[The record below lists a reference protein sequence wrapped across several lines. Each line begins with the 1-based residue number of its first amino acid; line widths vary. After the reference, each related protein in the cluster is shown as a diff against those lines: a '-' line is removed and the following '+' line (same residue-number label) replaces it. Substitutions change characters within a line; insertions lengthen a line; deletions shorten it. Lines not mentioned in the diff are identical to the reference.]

1 MERNYHSSV
10 LGCPFGIAHC
20 RRVTMWILGAC
31 LCVVSCLA
39 LNQEGLNDL
48 GKNLQIQWLVKD
60 NTQIETRS
68 FVEITLS
75 NNGNTTLTKDGD
87 WRIHLDSFYMLEPD
101 YLPRPE
107 GYELPGQGIRVRHL
121 VGTQFTIAA
130 TDSFFDLHP
139 GTSRKIK
146 LQIIYWMTAKTD
158 AMPNWFIVAPGL
170 VPQVLAS
177 TVAESLDFVQ
187 PITRPQQVKR
197 YNYDRFAPFS
207 LEERFNR
214 FAVDDASDSGEI
226 RIIPKPMEMTLD
238 KRYSFQIDVSRV
250 TVDAQTKL
258 GTEEHILEQALT
270 SIRLTP
276 GTAAMIKLRIGSVNL
291 THPSPYHVD
300 DAYSV
305 DVNPTTSTVTI
316 IGSQPS
322 GVLYGIQTLLQ
333 LIREANGKLFK
344 THVID
349 APRYGYRGI
358 LLDAGRNFYPKDDVI
373 SLIDKMA
380 SYKLNKLHFH
390 LTDDEGWRLEIPG
403 LEELTEFGSQRCFDP
418 SSTKCLPPQL
428 GSGPTNQTSG
438 SGFYSVS
445 DYREILRYATERHIE
460 IIPEID
466 LPGHARAAVQSME
479 LRYERLKILGN
490 ETEAL
495 KYRLVEDGV
504 KDWSK
509 YLSIQMFTDDAVN
522 PCIDSTYSFINHLME
537 ELAKIH
543 QDIQPLEIFHFGGD
557 EVAEGAWDNST
568 ACRQVSNSSVVSV
581 PKVKEYMFRKVVGLG
596 ARQKLDIA
604 AWEDGLLQEGSGF
617 VMTNTPDQ
625 SAGYKVFSL
634 NGSRDVYAYVYQN
647 VWEWGNAGRAY
658 NLANYGYKVVMCPAT
673 LVNFDFPSEPDPNER
688 GYYWAA
694 RYIDARKT
702 FSFMPENLYGNID
715 MQRSGEPI
723 SHEQAC
729 GSNNEKCPALL
740 KSGNVAG
747 IQGQLWSDTM
757 RNTVDM
763 HMRAFPRMLSLAERA
778 WHKADWESMD
788 NSTTRDQILY
798 RDWSSFVKA
807 VGLRELPW
815 LESEGIG
822 YRVAPPGARVVDGVL
837 VPITEFPGLQVQ
849 YLDMHGNWIDVI
861 TNSSIDR
868 PIRTRTANGKRYS
881 RAVTY
886 DASPSYIAQP
896 SLDRIAS
903 SLVVNFT
910 VVDNLNNG
918 CTYYKAQITLTN
930 NGTVPIEAGNW
941 GIYFSSETAIRN
953 IDSGMIAEQLNEW
966 FFAIKPQ
973 KEFKPLKPN
982 EKRVLNCEFE
992 QSSVSKYDQMP
1003 NWFVAAEGM
1012 EPRILPNTVGEK
1024 LEFVSTFDTPNKWK
1038 RCYLLKNGLIEV
1050 YKPFS
1055 PEERFDRNPTSGAD
1069 AQKILIP
1076 TPSSFTNVK
1085 EDDMATVYLDK
1096 CCWIITTDGLFT
1108 REASFLQD
1116 QLSAMGLPSIAISAN
1131 SPAHSY
1137 IRIKEDT
1144 SLSVDGYTLTMHPK
1158 DQGILISA
1166 STQAGAFYGIQS
1178 LVSLAL
1184 RGVKVGV
1191 ISAVNM
1197 KDGPRYPYRGLMLD
1211 VASNFFSKGTV
1222 LRVLD
1227 LMAMYKMNKL
1237 HLHLTSNEAWR
1248 IEVSGL
1254 EELTLFG
1261 SQRCFN
1267 QVWLRCLYPSFG
1279 SGPTNSTSGFYSK
1292 QDYKDILKYAAYRHI
1307 EVIPE
1312 ISLPGNAHAA
1322 IQAMA
1327 IRKQNRLDVGDF
1339 NTSEEFMLTNVPFTE
1354 DVPIETNTV
1363 NPMLTATFDFFSL
1376 VFEEL
1381 YNMHQN
1387 INTLK
1392 TMHFGGGEPTIYA
1405 WSDALKDHIINSPVA
1420 TSLQIKLAEELSKIV
1435 ASKNVTLAGF
1445 EEGFMSN
1452 IFDIIPRQQLSGR
1465 VMAYEWN
1472 DFWADPSVPSSQAYL
1487 LANDGYELVVASS
1500 KHLNLDAPY
1509 EPDPQERG
1517 QYWASRYSDTKKV
1530 FEFMPGDIYSN
1541 IHKNSAGMPVTKQ
1554 QVCGNSNS
1562 ICPKLTRPQNVI
1574 GMQGQLWTDEIRTE
1588 EQLFEMLL
1596 PRLLAVAERA
1606 WHEAPWEYMKN
1617 SDADRDNDWLQFS
1630 SSIGLQEMKVL
1641 DRLNYTY
1648 HLPPPGAKL
1657 SGSQLRVNTAFPG
1670 LSVEAS
1676 VDGGQSWTTF
1686 STSSVMT
1693 VMDGQTVLLRTRSP
1707 SNQRTSRVIQM
1718 KISGITIVPIVG

>member
-1 MERNYHSSV
+1 
-10 LGCPFGIAHC
+10 
-20 RRVTMWILGAC
+20 MWILWTC
-31 LCVVSCLA
+31 SCMVSCLA

-48 GKNLQIQWLVKD
+48 GKNLQIQWLIKD
-60 NTQIETRS
+60 NTQTETRS
-68 FVEITLS
+68 FAEITLS
-75 NNGNTTLTKDGD
+75 NNGNTTITKDGD
-87 WRIHLDSFYMLEPD
+87 WRIHLDTIFMLEPD
-101 YLPRPE
+101 YLPRPG
-107 GYELPGQGIRVRHL
+107 GYELPGQGIRIHHL

-130 TDSFFDLHP
+130 TDSFFDMHP

-146 LQIIYWMTAKTD
+146 LQIIFWMAAKTD

-170 VPQVLAS
+170 VPQVLVS
-177 TVAESLDFVQ
+177 TAGETLDFVQ
-187 PITRPQQVKR
+187 PITLPQQVKR

-207 LEERFNR
+207 LEERYNR
-214 FAVDDASDSGEI
+214 FAVDDLPDSGEI

-238 KRYSFQIDVSRV
+238 KRHSFQMDVSNV
-250 TVDAQTKL
+250 TVDAQSGL
-258 GTEEHILEQALT
+258 GTEEHILEQALR
-270 SIRLTP
+270 SIRRIP
-276 GTAAMIKLRIGSVNL
+276 GTTATTSIKLRIGSVNL
-291 THPSPYHVD
+291 KSTSPYHMD

-305 DVNPTTSTVTI
+305 EINPTTSTVTI
-316 IGSQPS
+316 IGFQPS

-333 LIREANGKLFK
+333 LIREANGKLFT
-344 THVID
+344 THISD
-349 APRYGYRGI
+349 APRYGYRG
-358 LLDAGRNFYPKDDVI
+358 LFLDAGRNFYPKDDVI

-380 SYKLNKLHFH
+380 SYKLNKFHFH

-418 SSTKCLPPQL
+418 SGTKCLPPQL

-445 DYREILRYATERHIE
+445 DYREILRFATERHIE
-460 IIPEID
+460 IIPEFD

-479 LRYERLKILGN
+479 LRYDRLKISGN

-495 KYRLVEDGV
+495 KYRLVEDGI

-509 YLSIQMFTDDAVN
+509 YLAIQMFTDNAVN
-522 PCIDSTYSFINHLME
+522 PCIESTYSFINHVME
-537 ELAKIH
+537 ELAKMH
-543 QDIQPLEIFHFGGD
+543 QDIQPLKIFNFGGD

-581 PKVKEYMFRKVVGLG
+581 SKVKEYFFRKVVGLG
-596 ARQKLDIA
+596 SRRNLDIA
-604 AWEDGLLQEGSGF
+604 AWEDGLLQEVSGF

-625 SAGYKVFSL
+625 PAGYKAFSL

-647 VWEWGNAGRAY
+647 IWEWGNAGRAY

-673 LVNFDFPSEPDPNER
+673 LLNFDFPYEPDPNER
-688 GYYWAA
+688 GYYWAT
-694 RYIDARKT
+694 RYIDTRKT

-715 MQRSGEPI
+715 TQRSGEPI
-723 SHEQAC
+723 SREQTC
-729 GSNNEKCPALL
+729 GSNSEKCPALL
-740 KSGNVAG
+740 KPGNIVG
-747 IQGQLWSDTM
+747 IQGQLWSDTL
-757 RNTVDM
+757 RSTEDM

-788 NSTTRDQILY
+788 NSTTRDQI
-798 RDWSSFVKA
+798 RDGDWSSFVKA

-822 YRVAPPGARVVDGVL
+822 YRVAPPGARVVGGML

-849 YLDMHGNWIDVI
+849 HQDEHGNWIDII

-868 PIRTRTANGKRYS
+868 PIRTRTADGKRYS
-881 RAVTY
+881 RDVRY
-886 DASPSYIAQP
+886 DASPPYIAQP

-910 VVDNLNNG
+910 VVDNLNDG
-918 CTYYKAQITLTN
+918 CTSYKAQITLTN
-930 NGTVPIEAGNW
+930 NGTVPIESGNW
-941 GIYFSSETAIRN
+941 GIYFNSETAIRN
-953 IDSGMIAEQLNEW
+953 IDSGMTAEVFNEG
-966 FFAIKPQ
+966 FFVIKPQ
-973 KEFKPLKPN
+973 KNFKPLKPN
-982 EKRVLNCEFE
+982 EKRDLNCEFDHW
-992 QSSVSKYDQMP
+992 SVSKYDQMP
-1003 NWFVAAEGM
+1003 NWFVAAEGL
-1012 EPRILPNTVGEK
+1012 EPRILPNTVGEN
-1024 LEFVSTFDTPNKWK
+1024 LDFVSTFDTPNKWK
-1038 RCYLLKNGLIEV
+1038 RCYSITSGLVEV

-1055 PEERFDRNPTSGAD
+1055 PEERFDHNPNPTSKAYSP
-1069 AQKILIP
+1069 KTLIP
-1076 TPSSFTNVK
+1076 TPVSLTSVK
-1085 EDDMATVYLDK
+1085 KDGMTIIYLDK
-1096 CCWIITTDGLFT
+1096 CCWAITTDVLFT
-1108 REASFLQD
+1108 REASFLKD
-1116 QLSAMGLPSIAISAN
+1116 QLNAMGLSTMALSAN
-1131 SPAHSY
+1131 STHSY

-1144 SLSVDGYTLTMHPK
+1144 SLSVDGYTLTMDPK
-1158 DQGILISA
+1158 EQGILISA

-1191 ISAVNM
+1191 ISAVNV
-1197 KDGPRYPYRGLMLD
+1197 KDSPRYPYRGLLLD
-1211 VASNFFSKGTV
+1211 VASNFFPKGTV

-1227 LMAMYKMNKL
+1227 LMTMYKMNKL
-1237 HLHLTSNEAWR
+1237 HFHLTNNEAWR

-1254 EELTLFG
+1254 EELTQFG

-1279 SGPTNSTSGFYSK
+1279 SGPTNRTSGFYSK
-1292 QDYKDILKYAAYRHI
+1292 QDYKDILKYAADRHI

-1322 IQAMA
+1322 IQAIA

-1339 NTSEEFMLTNVPFTE
+1339 NTSEAFMLTNVPFKE
-1354 DVPIETNTV
+1354 DVPIGTNTV
-1363 NPMLTATFDFFSL
+1363 NPMLTSTFDFFSL

-1381 YNMHQN
+1381 FNMHHN

-1392 TMHFGGGEPTIYA
+1392 TMHFGGGEPTINA
-1405 WSDALKDHIINSPVA
+1405 WSDAFEDHLMNSPRA
-1420 TSLQIKLAEELSKIV
+1420 TSLQIKLAKELSKIV

-1452 IFDIIPRQQLSGR
+1452 IFDIIPRQQLPGR
-1465 VMAYEWN
+1465 VMAYAWN
-1472 DFWADPSVPSSQAYL
+1472 DFWADTSVPSSQAYL
-1487 LANDGYELVVASS
+1487 LANDDYELVVASS

-1509 EPDPQERG
+1509 EPDPEERG
-1517 QYWASRYSDTKKV
+1517 EYWASRYSDTRKV

-1541 IHKNSAGMPVTKQ
+1541 IHAS
-1554 QVCGNSNS
+1554 
-1562 ICPKLTRPQNVI
+1562 
-1574 GMQGQLWTDEIRTE
+1574 GMQGQLWTDGIRTE

-1596 PRLLAVAERA
+1596 PRMLAVAERA
-1606 WHEAPWEYMKN
+1606 WHEAPWEYLKY

-1657 SGSQLRVNTAFPG
+1657 SGSQLRINTAFPG

-1676 VDGGQSWTTF
+1676 VDGGSH
-1686 STSSVMT
+1686 
-1693 VMDGQTVLLRTRSP
+1693 GAP
-1707 SNQRTSRVIQM
+1707 SAR
-1718 KISGITIVPIVG
+1718 PLA